1 MCACAEY
8 AACWFV
14 IEDPQRRSLVCFFLL
29 HHVPR
34 GFSSPRNQGPSLA
47 GADFRA
53 IIKESLLE
61 VLRENPQVLQPT
73 AGDQPQPQV
82 NEGGKLLLCYTPRIP
97 NGSRGGKPP
106 LESVAPVSC
115 RICLS
120 DQVNLSNNYIMFTFK
135 DPSAT
140 KPNYF

>member
-34 GFSSPRNQGPSLA
+34 GFSSPRNQGPSLSWGRFSRDNQGISAGGAAREPA
-47 GADFRA
+47 GA
-53 IIKESLLE
+53 
-61 VLRENPQVLQPT
+61 PT
-73 AGDQPQPQV
+73 HCRRPAATTSQRGWY
-82 NEGGKLLLCYTPRIP
+82 CYTPRIP
-97 NGSRGGKPP
+97 NGSRGGKPSP
-106 LESVAPVSC
+106 WSLLLRYLVGSAGQITSG

-120 DQVNLSNNYIMFTFK
+120 DQVNLSNNYIMFTF
-135 DPSAT
+135 
-140 KPNYF
+140 